1 MSKYGLLIDYEY
13 CSGCHSCEIACRNEK
28 DIALDDWG
36 IKLASIG
43 PWKRENG
50 TWEWNNIPVPTQI
63 CDLCASRVNAGKK
76 PACVHHCLA
85 DCMDYGTVEELSKKM
100 AKKGNKVVMFLP

>member
-43 PWKRENG
+43 PWKRCLGYIVQQTMNNYSASTPEGVSG
-50 TWEWNNIPVPTQI
+50 TFTSGAANLHATTAWNSHCTKPI
-63 CDLCASRVNAGKK
+63 CQK
-76 PACVHHCLA
+76 P
-85 DCMDYGTVEELSKKM
+85 
-100 AKKGNKVVMFLP
+100 

>member
-76 PACVHHCLA
+76 TGVCSSLLGRLHGLWHCRRIKQK
-85 DCMDYGTVEELSKKM
+85 DG
-100 AKKGNKVVMFLP
+100 